1 MQENNI
7 RLPVPEAMSVLR
19 PNHAWRVEGDSYEE
33 VVWLDVED
41 QKPSKEEV
49 EAKAREIRELAP
61 LRLLRRLRD
70 ERMRDVDWVTLK
82 AMRTGQPIPKEWQ
95 DYMQALA
102 DITKDM
108 SGITM
113 VGNDLLGVKWPER
126 PDGKPADQLTYRMRR
141 LY

>member
-7 RLPVPEAMSVLR
+7 RLPVPEAMSILR

>member
-33 VVWLDVED
+33 LVWLDVED

-108 SGITM
+108 SGVTM